1 MDVGRR
7 SAGSDVDIA
16 WLYGSLNG
24 SLDADRRSGS
34 DIEMGG
40 PVGLQHPPTSME
52 AGRPSYNLAAPPSL
66 APASSSGPVRVQMEE
81 LATLA
86 EMSGDAAPSSQAPAS
101 SSGPERGKPDEM
113 AALAEMVDLMED
125 DETVAAL
132 QHVISPGGTCYSSSS
147 QTSGC
152 GSLPAPQASQQT
164 QMRVARK
171 RELTELSSDE
181 ETVAAPPAIVGPG
194 HAGTGRVVRVPV
206 AFPWAAHLRAGG
218 GATPGGANEPIPPP
232 LPASLRASAPPPRTS
247 TAPPSYLDRLA
258 GALRRHPTRPVAL
271 PPAAAPAVT
280 SARPVTLPP
289 AAAPP
294 VTSARPLPANLALAN
309 SDISLQDLSDFGAD
323 ASELHSVFARL
334 FTPKDP
340 STLHKSQWLS
350 YTRIFSI
357 VQPYAPG
364 RVWKQGRGNLM
375 QLLIQW
381 CQHQPA
387 FAGRKQGAWC
397 ARMKEFDERVHKER
411 VIYKFC
417 LEYNQR
423 DA

>member
-1 MDVGRR
+1 
-7 SAGSDVDIA
+7 
-16 WLYGSLNG
+16 
-24 SLDADRRSGS
+24 
-34 DIEMGG
+34 
-40 PVGLQHPPTSME
+40 
-52 AGRPSYNLAAPPSL
+52 
-66 APASSSGPVRVQMEE
+66 
-81 LATLA
+81 
-86 EMSGDAAPSSQAPAS
+86 
-101 SSGPERGKPDEM
+101 
-113 AALAEMVDLMED
+113 
-125 DETVAAL
+125 
-132 QHVISPGGTCYSSSS
+132 
-147 QTSGC
+147 
-152 GSLPAPQASQQT
+152 
-164 QMRVARK
+164 MRVARK

-181 ETVAAPPAIVGPG
+181 ENVAAPPAIVGPG
-194 HAGTGRVVRVPV
+194 HAGTGCVVRVPV

-218 GATPGGANEPIPPP
+218 GATPGRPDEQIPPP
-232 LPASLRASAPPPRTS
+232 PPASLRASAPPPRTS
-247 TAPPSYLDRLA
+247 TAPLSYLDRLA
-258 GALRRHPTRPVAL
+258 GTLRLHPARPVA
-271 PPAAAPAVT
+271 
-280 SARPVTLPP
+280 LPP

-294 VTSARPLPANLALAN
+294 VTSARPVALPPAAPAVTQPASPVALSTPASAAPSPLPAKLALAN

-340 STLHKSQWLS
+340 STLPKSHWLS

-381 CQHQPA
+381 CQHQPT
-387 FAGRKQGAWC
+387 FAGRKQSAWC
-397 ARMKEFDERVHKER
+397 ARMKEFDEGVHKER